1 MKRGTKAETLR
12 HYDRM
17 IAWASKQNGDA
28 RVDIKEMAN
37 AIGEHWHS
45 RDCPVCKENIVKN
58 PCPLKL
64 DGNVCYGVGCCGTLW
79 NTMNHT
85 LTWSDW
91 IQAAKKVRAF
101 IKRTPFTVKDGPQ

>member
-17 IAWASKQNGDA
+17 ISWAEEQDGYA
-28 RVDIKEMAN
+28 RVFSFKMET
-37 AIGEHWHS
+37 AIGEGWRS
-45 RDCPVCKENIVKN
+45 RFCPVCEENIVKN

-79 NTMNHT
+79 RNMNEPYT
-85 LTWSDW
+85 RSDW
-91 IQAAKKVRAF
+91 IKAAKQVRTF
-101 IKRTPFTVKDGPQ
+101 IKTTPFTVKEQS